1 MGGGI
6 RRSRH
11 TAPSRGLP
19 LQPLHGG
26 LPGILDELRGAALV
40 KERLIK
46 NVDPRERCSEFS
58 GQTTCNLKGV
68 NREGDLVERVRP
80 SPSVLDPLTPEV
92 ATEGAMICCDHHL
105 RRSLVAPDLRIDDEW
120 PVQGRSH
127 QAARKS
133 VQLELQRLRK
143 AAGDDQVRVQVALH
157 RFGYLGHDR
166 PIACSTP
173 QWRRL
178 WSELSVLDTKAC
190 RSRRLHQRARSPTS
204 PRPRARIRSGSRSAA
219 RMSLYRVPGLAPK
232 NDSTSSPHAGAGLP

>member
-11 TAPSRGLP
+11 TAPSSGLP

-46 NVDPRERCSEFS
+46 NVDPGERCSEFS

-92 ATEGAMICCDHHL
+92 ATEGAMICCDH
-105 RRSLVAPDLRIDDEW
+105 
-120 PVQGRSH
+120 
-127 QAARKS
+127 
-133 VQLELQRLRK
+133 
-143 AAGDDQVRVQVALH
+143 
-157 RFGYLGHDR
+157 
-166 PIACSTP
+166 
-173 QWRRL
+173 
-178 WSELSVLDTKAC
+178 
-190 RSRRLHQRARSPTS
+190 
-204 PRPRARIRSGSRSAA
+204 
-219 RMSLYRVPGLAPK
+219 
-232 NDSTSSPHAGAGLP
+232 